1 MGFSQSSANVDLQT
15 DEDNEQYR
23 EEYGDESD
31 NEYVKPINDKLSKIG
46 LGKLGNG
53 RGFQQEAVLTDE

>member
-46 LGKLGNG
+46 LGKLGKG